1 MAERRPLVIING
13 IVQEL
18 PAGDSVPAPASALP
32 LKTAEVDFG
41 AVSSVSKV
49 FTVADPEAVAG
60 THAVVVQQAGRPPVG
75 LDSDESEFTAVHFR
89 ADVLADG
96 QITVYADSLTG
107 PVLGP
112 VRLYYFL
119 QTLPG

>member
-1 MAERRPLVIING
+1 MERRPLVIING
-13 IVQEL
+13 VIQEL

-32 LKTAEVDFG
+32 LKTVEVAFG
-41 AVSSVSKV
+41 PTSALSKV
-49 FTVADPEAVAG
+49 FTVTDPEAVAG
-60 THAVVVQQAGRPPVG
+60 VHAVVVQQAGRPPVG

-107 PVLGP
+107 PVMGP
-112 VRLYYFL
+112 VRVYYFL
-119 QTLPG
+119 QSLPV